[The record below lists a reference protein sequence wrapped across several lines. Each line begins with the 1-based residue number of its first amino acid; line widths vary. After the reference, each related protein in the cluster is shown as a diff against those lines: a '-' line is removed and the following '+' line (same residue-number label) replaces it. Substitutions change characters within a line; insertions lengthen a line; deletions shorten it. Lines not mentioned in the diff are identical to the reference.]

1 VIHGEIAYHCFYQ
14 ETIERFGE
22 RYNWS
27 LVADLIYA
35 YLVGMARVKQI
46 DGDIAV
52 AFAREQQSG
61 LTAALLG
68 RLAVLA
74 AIAIWIG
81 FTRQPPVVYY
91 MMGLVAVFA
100 GIGLAQ
106 ILVVHKNGVRAWQ
119 LYLFMFLEVAILAT
133 AIAAFS
139 GPATKDLPVPMGF
152 RFGNFI
158 FFFLFIASAAFSYAP
173 GLVLWSG
180 GAAAIAWILASIW
193 VLVSHETVGWVDI
206 PPGAPQAE
214 FLRVF
219 MDPMFFGFGSRLQEA
234 IILIAVSG
242 LLALV
247 VWRARRV
254 VIRQAQAERDRAAM
268 AGVFGQYVPQA
279 VADKLI
285 SEEGALAPQEQVATV
300 MMTDIENFT
309 GISEQLTPAELL
321 SMLDE
326 YFDSLAEIIA
336 RHGGVVDQ
344 FIGDAVMATFN
355 VPVRQEDHAN
365 AAIRAGLE
373 IETTMQDRIFMGQ
386 LLRTRVGI
394 NTGPVIAGSVGSEGR
409 RSYTVYGDVVNAAAR
424 IEAANKNYGSTM
436 LIAEATADAAGDE
449 FDFHAVASLTFFN
462 DTATTEIYTI
472 AKPPE

>member
-1 VIHGEIAYHCFYQ
+1 
-14 ETIERFGE
+14 
-22 RYNWS
+22 
-27 LVADLIYA
+27 
-35 YLVGMARVKQI
+35 MAMGKKI
-46 DGDIAV
+46 DGDIAA
-52 AFAREQQSG
+52 AFSREQQSG
-61 LTAALLG
+61 LTAALVG

-74 AIAIWIG
+74 VIAAWLG
-81 FTRQPPVVYY
+81 FSRLPPAVYY
-91 MMGLVAVFA
+91 MMGLVALFA
-100 GIGLAQ
+100 VIGLAQ
-106 ILVVHKNGVRAWQ
+106 IWVVRKNGVRAWQ

-158 FFFLFIASAAFSYAP
+158 YFFLFIASAAFSYAP

-180 GAAAIAWILASIW
+180 GASAIAWILASFW
-193 VLVSHETVGWVDI
+193 VVGSHDTMDWTDI
-206 PPGAPQAE
+206 PPGASQAE
-214 FLRVF
+214 FLQIF
-219 MDPMFFGFGSRLQEA
+219 MNPMFFGFGSRVQEA
-234 IILIAVSG
+234 IILIAVAG

-254 VIRQAQAERDRAAM
+254 VIRQAQAERDRAAI

-279 VADKLI
+279 VADQLI
-285 SEEGALAPQEQVATV
+285 DEEGALAPQEQVATV

-309 GISEQLTPAELL
+309 GISEQLAPAELL

-326 YFDSLAEIIA
+326 YFDSLAEIVA

-373 IETTMQDRIFMGQ
+373 IETAMQDRIFMGHV
-386 LLRTRVGI
+386 LRTRVGI

-424 IEAANKNYGSTM
+424 IEAANKDYGSTL

-449 FDFHAVASLTFFN
+449 FDFQAVDSLTLRGQSRP
-462 DTATTEIYTI
+462 TAVFAI
-472 AKPPE
+472 AKTAE